1 MKKFLALMLTVAL
14 CFSCTAVSYAEA
26 LQIDTSFDGVVFTY
40 EDINMQLKVP
50 ADWYRGELLPEYVE
64 AGYFDCFVSPEG
76 AFALLN
82 LLDSDIETI
91 LATLEAD
98 ETVDSVQLVTVNDI
112 QAITYVDLAHECYA
126 TIFPFA
132 DGSQSVVMLMGPVG
146 DETMAATLLTLIATV
161 DTIA

>member
-1 MKKFLALMLTVAL
+1 MRCFLVQIAFRHHYKFT
-14 CFSCTAVSYAEA
+14 
-26 LQIDTSFDGVVFTY
+26 D
-40 EDINMQLKVP
+40 
-50 ADWYRGELLPEYVE
+50 
-64 AGYFDCFVSPEG
+64 G